1 MFVVKYYFVIALACF
16 CGAFLIPNLA
26 ASLILGWG
34 GVSVSLVILAYLF
47 DLPSIFRKSGDGK
60 IVWWIRWAFI
70 PFLGAARLYNM
81 WARRSDKVEPIH
93 QVAPNL
99 YVSRRLLS
107 SDLATLHDNDITCIV
122 DVTAEFAGL
131 ESAMTDKQF
140 DYLSIPVLDHKVP
153 KFRKLRHALNWID
166 TQINQSRS
174 VVVHCALGRGRS
186 VFVVAAYLLSKNPDL
201 SVEQVLQQ
209 IHSVRSSAR
218 LNRRQFRALQSMRRK
233 GLLRL
238 EQPAWLIANP
248 VSGGG
253 KWQAY
258 GQQLIRELT
267 RQYRLRVCFTEPD
280 VSAGKLAHQ
289 ALQQDP
295 KLMIAAGGDGTVGQ
309 VASVLDNSQTRL
321 GIVPFGT
328 ANALCHV
335 LYGIGSKTAPIEKAC
350 DAILSGNTQQMDTA
364 YCNQQIM
371 LLVMG
376 IGFEQQMI
384 EYAHREQKNQ
394 LGQLAYLTGFFNA
407 VVADNSIQ
415 LRCQLDDDQPFPL
428 QARSFVVANTAPF
441 TTLLAQGGEEPQP
454 GDGKLHITYLD
465 QADSVAE
472 RLLALSDITLSTV
485 GMQEKTELFSYAT
498 AEKVH
503 ITADKTIEYVVDGEL
518 FSADELD
525 IKINHQS
532 LTVCTP

>member
-1 MFVVKYYFVIALACF
+1 MFVVKYYFAIAAACF

-34 GVSVSLVILAYLF
+34 GISVSLVILAYLF

-70 PFLGAARLYNM
+70 PFLGAARLYNL
-81 WARRSDKVEPIH
+81 WARRHDKVEPIH
-93 QVAPNL
+93 QVGPNL

-107 SDLATLHDNDITCIV
+107 SDLDALHTSNITCIV

-131 ESAMTDKQF
+131 ESAMTDKHF
-140 DYLSIPVLDHKVP
+140 DYLSIPVLDHKAP

-186 VFVVAAYLLSKNPDL
+186 VFVVAAYLLSQNPEL
-201 SVEQVLQQ
+201 SVDEVLQQ
-209 IHSVRSSAR
+209 IQSVRSSAR
-218 LNRRQFRALQSMRRK
+218 LNRRQEKALRSMHRK
-233 GLLRL
+233 GLLKL

-258 GQQLIRELT
+258 GQRLIHDLT
-267 RQYRLRVCFTEPD
+267 RQYRLKVCFTEPD
-280 VSAGKLAHQ
+280 LSADELAQQ
-289 ALQQDP
+289 ALKHGP
-295 KLMIAAGGDGTVGQ
+295 GLMIAAGGDGTVGE
-309 VASVLDNSQTRL
+309 VASVIDQTDIRL

-335 LYGIGSKTAPIEKAC
+335 LYGMGSKTAPIEKAC
-350 DAILSGNTQQMDTA
+350 EAILSGNTQKMDTA

-376 IGFEQQMI
+376 IGFEQKMI

-394 LGQLAYLTGFFNA
+394 LGQFAYLTGFFNA
-407 VVADNSIQ
+407 VVSDNSIQ
-415 LRCQLDDDQPFPL
+415 LRCQLDDDQPFQL

-454 GDGKLHITYLD
+454 GDGKLHVTYLD
-465 QADSVAE
+465 QADSVTE

-485 GMQEKTELFSYAT
+485 GMQEKTELFSYTT

-518 FSADELD
+518 FSTEELE
-525 IKINHQS
+525 IEISHQS